1 MNIAKTDI
9 PVKIKVPRIIGL
21 FIMFAIF
28 TSVVLVTN
36 PAQAFFVQSFNCG
49 GGGTQPIIAGDNE
62 EAVLMKCGHPNSTEG
77 NAWVYYK
84 GVDTTIAVI
93 YDGSTPF
100 RRNVLGIEIKIK
112 PSY

>member
-1 MNIAKTDI
+1 M
-9 PVKIKVPRIIGL
+9 RIIRL

-36 PAQAFFVQSFNCG
+36 PAQAYFAQSFDCG
-49 GGGTQPIIAGDNE
+49 GGQQPIYAGDNE
-62 EAVLMKCGHPNSTEG
+62 ETVLMKCGYASSTEG
-77 NAWVYYK
+77 DAWIYYR
-84 GVDTTIAVI
+84 GIDTIVAVI

-100 RRNVLGIEIKIK
+100 RRKVLGIEIKIK